1 PHTGTPILTG
11 IAVGALAI
19 GVLLINLG
27 NPAAF
32 AAVTSTSVV
41 IVYLAY
47 LLVTVPA
54 LGARLGRRLPPKQP
68 GCFSL
73 GRWGLPVNVLAVVYG
88 AAMMVNIAWPR
99 QAVYDPAGTSWVLQ
113 YLALL
118 FVAALVVVGAVVHRL
133 IGSRPTPGDVS
144 GAVSEAVAGAAAEA

>member
-1 PHTGTPILTG
+1 
-11 IAVGALAI
+11 
-19 GVLLINLG
+19 VLLINLG

-54 LGARLGRRLPPKQP
+54 LGARLGRRLPPKRP
-68 GCFSL
+68 GGFSL
-73 GRWGLPVNVLAVVYG
+73 GRWGLAVNLFAVTYG
-88 AAMMVNIAWPR
+88 VAMMVNIAWPR

-118 FVAALVVVGAVVHRL
+118 FVAALVVVGAAVYRALRGAPRL
-133 IGSRPTPGDVS
+133 A
-144 GAVSEAVAGAAAEA
+144 AVTAVAEA